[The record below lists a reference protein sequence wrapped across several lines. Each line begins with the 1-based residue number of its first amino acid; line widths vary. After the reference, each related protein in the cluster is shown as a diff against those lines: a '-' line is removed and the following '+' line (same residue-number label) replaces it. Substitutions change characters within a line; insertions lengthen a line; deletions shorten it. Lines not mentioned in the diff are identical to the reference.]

1 MNSYPIKYGN
11 KLEQF
16 SNAKNNIEKAELMFI
31 KEVDKNTTLQQNLED
46 LTIKMNNTLEII
58 NKNEE
63 EKLRLSDDKE
73 NALEKIEDLEKNSNK
88 LKDEKNKLQIKNKNI
103 EQDNLVLNNKISL
116 LTDRLKNLENKQLS
130 IIRSGELITK
140 KKSPIDELKKKKR
153 NLLNKYPFFKKNTNI
168 QYEVNKK
175 WYPAKVVKH
184 QYNKKTSRMEVVIKL
199 ANNKNSIIPYNN
211 LLKTAKFYKKA

>member
-140 KKSPIDELKKKKR
+140 KNR
-153 NLLNKYPFFKKNTNI
+153 
-168 QYEVNKK
+168 Q
-175 WYPAKVVKH
+175 
-184 QYNKKTSRMEVVIKL
+184 
-199 ANNKNSIIPYNN
+199 
-211 LLKTAKFYKKA
+211 